1 METENGW
8 NSGEKIMNRR
18 VIHQA
23 TGMSLSM
30 AYTPRPD
37 DEALIELIHC
47 GERACAIV
55 AGGVKEAALQAYKA
69 RDLET
74 WLRIFRMAA

>member
-1 METENGW
+1 M
-8 NSGEKIMNRR
+8 KR
-18 VIHQA
+18 VIHTA

-30 AYTPRPD
+30 AYTPRPN

-55 AGGVKEAALQAYKA
+55 ADGVKEAALQAYKA

-74 WLRIFRMAA
+74 WLTIFRMAA